1 MNKAFL
7 MGRLTR
13 DPELKT
19 ISNGQTSLCNFSIAI
34 DRRFQKPGEEKQ
46 ADFINCVAWRQQ
58 AEFVAKYFH
67 KGSKILVIGS
77 IQTRKYDDKE
87 GRKVTATEVVVD
99 EVEFVDSKSSSG
111 GGGGYD
117 APPQKAEAPA
127 KGAAGDG
134 FFPAPDDDTSLP
146 FDL

>member
-13 DPELKT
+13 DPEMRNT
-19 ISNGQTSLCNFSIAI
+19 AQNHTAVCSFSIAI

-46 ADFINCVAWRQQ
+46 TDFINCVAWRQQ

-67 KGSKILVIGS
+67 KGNRILVIGS

-87 GRKVTATEVVVD
+87 GRKQTVTEVVVD
-99 EVEFVDSKSSSG
+99 EVEFVESKSSQ
-111 GGGGYD
+111 GGGGY
-117 APPQKAEAPA
+117 EAPQQT
-127 KGAAGDG
+127 GASPEKSSGGDG

>member
-1 MNKAFL
+1 MNKAIL

-19 ISNGQTSLCNFSIAI
+19 TAASHTPLCNFSIAI

-46 ADFINCVAWRQQ
+46 TDFINCVAWRQQ

-67 KGSKILVIGS
+67 KGSKILVTGT

-87 GRKVTATEVVVD
+87 GRKMTATEVVVD
-99 EVEFVDSKSSSG
+99 EVEFVDSKRTE
-111 GGGGYD
+111 GGGYD
-117 APPQKAEAPA
+117 APPPPVEAPSKA
-127 KGAAGDG
+127 TAGDG

>member
-13 DPELKT
+13 DPELRT
-19 ISNGQTSLCNFSIAI
+19 TTQNRTSVCTFSIAI

-46 ADFINCVAWRQQ
+46 TDFINCVAWRQQ
-58 AEFVAKYFH
+58 AEFVQKYFH

-87 GRKVTATEVVVD
+87 GRKQTVTEVVVD
-99 EVEFVDSKSSSG
+99 EVEFVDSKRAE
-111 GGGGYD
+111 GGGYD
-117 APPQKAEAPA
+117 APAPTHEPPA
-127 KGAAGDG
+127 KSAAGDG

>member
-1 MNKAFL
+1 M
-7 MGRLTR
+7 RT
-13 DPELKT
+13 
-19 ISNGQTSLCNFSIAI
+19 TSSSVPLCNFSIAI

-46 ADFINCVAWRQQ
+46 TDFINCVAWRQQ
-58 AEFVAKYFH
+58 AEFIGKYFR
-67 KGSKILVIGS
+67 KGSRILVIGS

-99 EVEFVDSKSSSG
+99 EVEFTESKRSDE
-111 GGGGYD
+111 GGYN
-117 APPQKAEAPA
+117 APPPPLSPPAPKA
-127 KGAAGDG
+127 AAGDG

>member
-13 DPELKT
+13 DPEMRT
-19 ISNGQTSLCNFSIAI
+19 TSQNHTPVCSFSIAI

-46 ADFINCVAWRQQ
+46 ADFINCVAWRNQ
-58 AEFVAKYFH
+58 AEFISKYFH
-67 KGSKILVIGS
+67 KGSKILVIGT

-87 GRKVTATEVVVD
+87 GRKQTATEVIVD
-99 EVEFVDSKSSSG
+99 EVEFVDSKRTE
-111 GGGGYD
+111 GGGYEAS
-117 APPQKAEAPA
+117 APQQHEPSPKST
-127 KGAAGDG
+127 AGDG
-134 FFPAPDDDTSLP
+134 FFPASDDDTSLP

>member
-1 MNKAFL
+1 MNKAIL
-7 MGRLTR
+7 MGRMTR

-19 ISNGQTSLCNFSIAI
+19 LSSNVALCNFAIAI
-34 DRRFQKPGEEKQ
+34 DRRYQKPGEEKV

-58 AEFVAKYFH
+58 AETIAKYFR
-67 KGSKILVIGS
+67 KGSKILVVGS

-87 GRKVTATEVVVD
+87 GRKMTAVEVVVD
-99 EVEFVDSKSSSG
+99 DFEFVESKRSEEG
-111 GGGGYD
+111 GGFG
-117 APPQKAEAPA
+117 APPPPHEAPPA
-127 KGAAGDG
+127 KPSAGDG